1 MKRAKKKTVLTLQ
14 LDKTI
19 FDGDRLF
26 CFVGDKMI
34 SVKGTIPSYL
44 LEIKLVDRKI
54 ENFHL
59 QDVAEEQVEIIIEQL
74 TEAVNEKHIERAG
87 KMLFTN
93 IAKRVHFKRL
103 KAIIIYRNTIYQINC
118 ISIYT
123 NEDGRNSIFF
133 NVV

>member
-1 MKRAKKKTVLTLQ
+1 MKRAKKKTVLTFE

-19 FDGDRLF
+19 FNSESLF
-26 CFVGDKMI
+26 CVIGDKMI

-44 LEIKLVDRKI
+44 LETRILDRKMG
-54 ENFHL
+54 NFHL
-59 QDVAEEQVEIIIEQL
+59 QDIADEQVEIIREQL
-74 TEAVNEKHIERAG
+74 TEVVTEKHIEVAG

-103 KAIIIYRNTIYQINC
+103 KAIIIYKNTIYQINC
-118 ISIYT
+118 ISIYK

-133 NVV
+133 NIV